1 MRNILYILLALYPVL
16 PSNYHIGPLGLGNA
30 CSVAIVLVF
39 FIYKKARFEFVNII
53 NNNYGYWQYIIFY
66 VIISAVSAGVLVS
79 ATNLISLLLVSFV
92 FISIVKNEKNL
103 NIILNG
109 IIITAIILAL
119 IGCFESFSGHYVFQ
133 ETLLGGTGDNFRYGI
148 MRCAGPFGN
157 PIIYGLY
164 QSIATLI
171 TYYQIKKTNKKRY
184 KVAYIIL
191 ALSIFLAVSRLSICF
206 FLGVQ
211 LILILKQGVS
221 KAVKTILVFILSI
234 IVLIIFADVSG
245 FETDKLLND
254 FFNAAGEA
262 LGNKTANMPSDG
274 VGFGN
279 RFDLYAW
286 VIDAV
291 GDNWL
296 LGNGVR
302 AEFMH
307 VINPW
312 TTKTSIEVHYLYV
325 YFHCGII
332 GLILLIISYIS
343 NIQMLVKNILRTNIQ
358 GHLSFSYLLCVIFLA
373 YYICLFGVQE
383 VDLSRFYC
391 ELVSLGIAYTIFSSR
406 RHVNA

>member
-1 MRNILYILLALYPVL
+1 ML

-30 CSVAIVLVF
+30 CSVAIVLVY
-39 FIYKKARFEFVNII
+39 FIYKKAKFEFINII

-66 VIISAVSAGVLVS
+66 VIISAASAGLLVS

-92 FISIVKNEKNL
+92 FISVVKSEKSL
-103 NIILNG
+103 NDILNG
-109 IIITAIILAL
+109 IIITAIGLAI
-119 IGCFESFSGHYVFQ
+119 IGCIESFSGHYVFQ
-133 ETLLGGTGDNFRYGI
+133 ESLLGGSGDNFRYGI

-171 TYYQIKKTNKKRY
+171 AYYQIKKTNKKLYRI
-184 KVAYIIL
+184 AYIII

-211 LILILKQGVS
+211 LILIMKQGVS
-221 KAVKTILVFILSI
+221 KAVKTILIFIIAIVGLVVFSDI
-234 IVLIIFADVSG
+234 SG
-245 FETDKLLND
+245 FETEKLLND
-254 FFNAAGEA
+254 FFNAVGEA
-262 LGNKTANMPSDG
+262 LGSKTANMPSDG

-279 RFDLYAW
+279 RFDLYSW
-286 VIDAV
+286 VIDSV
-291 GDNWL
+291 GKNWL

-302 AEFMH
+302 AEFVH

-325 YFHCGII
+325 FFHCGII
-332 GLILLIISYIS
+332 GLLLLIISYIS
-343 NIQMLVKNILRTNIQ
+343 NIKMLVKNIIKINVQ
-358 GHLSFSYLLCVIFLA
+358 GRLSFSYFLCVIFIA

-391 ELVSLGIAYTIFSSR
+391 ELVSLGIAYTIFTNR
-406 RHVNA
+406 RPVNA